1 MLFPKLEGSHARKR
15 GQTRKGEERAQEP
28 SQLERR
34 PTMSLLQM
42 LADLPR
48 ACDVGT
54 ERNAKGHTVSWN
66 CTNADPTMV
75 AVKIAPIVVRGRR
88 C

>member
-1 MLFPKLEGSHARKR
+1 
-15 GQTRKGEERAQEP
+15 
-28 SQLERR
+28 
-34 PTMSLLQM
+34 M

-66 CTNADPTMV
+66 RTNADPTMV
-75 AVKIAPIVVRGRR
+75 AVKIAPIIVRGRR

>member
-1 MLFPKLEGSHARKR
+1 
-15 GQTRKGEERAQEP
+15 
-28 SQLERR
+28 
-34 PTMSLLQM
+34 M

-66 CTNADPTMV
+66 CTNADPTKV